1 MSIPPTHARAR
12 ACTHRLSRYMNA
24 AQLQQGVDALA
35 CYNTAISII
44 QREGPQCSDA
54 ESAAEMRRTMA
65 TAYASIAVISSAR
78 ANITSAFHL

>member
-1 MSIPPTHARAR
+1 
-12 ACTHRLSRYMNA
+12 MNA

-78 ANITSAFHL
+78 QNYTRVSPLIVSLGTLHD

>member
-1 MSIPPTHARAR
+1 
-12 ACTHRLSRYMNA
+12 MNA

-78 ANITSAFHL
+78 QNYKRVSPLIVSLGALHD